1 MKKISEA
8 VTKELKNAMDSKT
21 LAGGGNIATADI
33 HSIGFVTKF
42 DVQTSLMPK
51 SERNSDGKFV
61 EVRDEN
67 DKPIM
72 QNVSFPVLT
81 ATVNDKAGST
91 IPCGAVLRGLGC
103 IGALNETH
111 LQNILDTY
119 GDAPVNVECDETTGR
134 KILRPIG
141 ATVQPV
147 ATETKPA
154 KPAKKGNK

>member
-1 MKKISEA
+1 MKKLNET
-8 VTKELKNAMDSKT
+8 VTKELRGAMDSKT

-33 HSIGFVTKF
+33 KSIGLVTKF

-72 QNVSFPVLT
+72 QNVSFPTLT
-81 ATVNDKAGST
+81 ATVNGVAGST

-119 GDAPVNVECDETTGR
+119 GDVPVNVECDETTGR
-134 KILRPIG
+134 KILKPI
-141 ATVQPV
+141 
-147 ATETKPA
+147 TEAENEVIPDKTK
-154 KPAKKGNK
+154 KNK

>member
-1 MKKISEA
+1 MKKVSETL
-8 VTKELKNAMDSKT
+8 TKELKNAMDSKT

-33 HSIGFVTKF
+33 KSIGFVTKF

-61 EVRDEN
+61 EMRDEN

-72 QNVSFPVLT
+72 QNVSFPTLT
-81 ATVNDKAGST
+81 ATVNGVAGST

-103 IGALNETH
+103 IGALNETQ

-119 GDAPVNVECDETTGR
+119 GDVPVNVECDETTGR
-134 KILRPIG
+134 KILRPIIDT
-141 ATVQPV
+141 AENEVIP
-147 ATETKPA
+147 EK
-154 KPAKKGNK
+154 